1 MSGLTFKRLAVWA
14 LGMATGFIIAFL
26 IVVVGFPLLKAEEA
40 GITIAEYGTTYFLV
54 TAVPLGIIF
63 VVWLDAL
70 LDTRILPD

>member
-1 MSGLTFKRLAVWA
+1 MNGLTLKRLAVWA
-14 LGMATGFIIAFL
+14 VGMGTGFILAFL
-26 IVVVGFPLLKAEEA
+26 IIVVGFPLLKAEEA

-63 VVWLDAL
+63 VIWLDAL